1 VNNTLPLP
9 GLSHEVWQRP
19 FVKAYRQWCEDFV
32 VELRLRGVP
41 GPEIGERLAEVEGHC
56 AETGETPQQAFGDPT
71 GYARRIDEE
80 SSPERVTGVWKVAAL
95 ASAQVLAMLVGTAAV
110 GAWAGGSRLTYDLV
124 QVGGL
129 VLCLLVL
136 LSLPLLLRLLVRR
149 PWAAGV
155 PLVAAMTLGGVGAAL
170 SGRFDLP
177 AVLDLPAP
185 AVAVG
190 LFAVVLVLGWLEYR
204 ELARDA
210 AGDLV
215 TSPLTPTP
223 GAATTGRRIR
233 LAALLPAGLIP
244 AVHLALAAVT
254 WTLA

>member
-1 VNNTLPLP
+1 MNTTLPP

-19 FVKAYRQWCEDFV
+19 FVKAHRQWCEDFV
-32 VELRLRGVP
+32 VELRLRDVP

-56 AETGETPQQAFGDPT
+56 AETGETPEQSFGDPT

-95 ASAQVLAMLVGTAAV
+95 SSAQVLAMLVGTAAV
-110 GAWAGGSRLTYDLV
+110 GAWASGARLTLNVV
-124 QVGGL
+124 QVGCL

-149 PWAAGV
+149 PWAVGL
-155 PLVAAMTLGGVGAAL
+155 PLVAAVSLGGVGLAV

-185 AVAVG
+185 AVAIG
-190 LFAVVLVLGWLEYR
+190 LFVAVLVLAWLEYR

-215 TSPLTPTP
+215 TSPLTPAP
-223 GAATTGRRIR
+223 DVAASGPRRR
-233 LAALLPAGLIP
+233 LAALLPACLIP

-254 WTLA
+254 WILA